1 MIDIINA
8 KQASKVI
15 GCSPQMVRER
25 IKRNIWTFGKVV
37 TAKDT
42 GRQLNSYEINI
53 QKLADFLCISRE
65 EVERRLTA

>member
-8 KQASKVI
+8 KQASRVI

-25 IKRNIWTFGKVV
+25 IKRNIWTFGNVV
-37 TAKDT
+37 TSKDT

-65 EVERRLTA
+65 EAERRLTA